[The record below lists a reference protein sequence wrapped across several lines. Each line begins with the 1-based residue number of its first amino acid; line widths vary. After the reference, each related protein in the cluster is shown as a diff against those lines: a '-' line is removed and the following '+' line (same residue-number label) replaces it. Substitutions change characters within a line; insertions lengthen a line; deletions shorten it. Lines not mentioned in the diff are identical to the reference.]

1 MNVVFFFFKGVIKV
15 LKGYYRSALVR
26 KYIQLVEGAAT
37 TTNSRAANNDEE
49 DDATTVELNVDILQ
63 AMHLLVDAWENKVS
77 QATIR

>member
-1 MNVVFFFFKGVIKV
+1 MNVIFFFFKGVIKV

-37 TTNSRAANNDEE
+37 TTNRAANNDGE
-49 DDATTVELNVDILQ
+49 DDATTIDLNVDILQ